1 MDFFIA
7 NAYAA
12 DAAPGGETMQL
23 LITFLAMGL
32 FFYFLIIRP
41 QTKRAKEHKS
51 LVESLSKGDEVLT
64 QGGLV
69 GRVVKI
75 VEDKEY
81 VTIALNESN
90 EVLVQKTAVLA
101 VLPKGTI
108 KEL

>member
-12 DAAPGGETMQL
+12 DQAMGGETMQL
-23 LITFLAMGL
+23 IITFLAMGV

-41 QTKRAKEHKS
+41 QSKRVKEHKS
-51 LVESLSKGDEVLT
+51 LIDSIAKGDEVLT
-64 QGGLV
+64 QGGIV

-75 VEDKEY
+75 IEDKEY
-81 VTIALNESN
+81 VTVSLNENN
-90 EVLVQKTAVLA
+90 EVLVQKSAIAA

-108 KEL
+108 KAL